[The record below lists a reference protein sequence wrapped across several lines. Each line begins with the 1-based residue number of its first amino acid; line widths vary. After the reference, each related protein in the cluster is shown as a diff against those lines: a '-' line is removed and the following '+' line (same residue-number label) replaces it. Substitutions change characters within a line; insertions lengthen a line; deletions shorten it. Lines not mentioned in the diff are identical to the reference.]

1 MKYVISYHFRNLLT
15 DGNKF
20 YVTNLFNNL
29 KDKLISV
36 YPQHEF
42 VVELD
47 PTYEKY
53 GQGGTYSCMS
63 FSLINPENENY
74 ILISLFDNWKYHFM
88 THMGWKPKK
97 MKQFFY
103 AGGFNYLDYFNFKK
117 VSKNNK
123 DVEFPDDIDNVYN
136 SFFYNPYFDCCYD
149 NIGKIY
155 ENRNPKHNKLFFRG
169 WMLDFR
175 KKMTEGL
182 NREDILVIDKNLNK
196 QNLKYLDY
204 LNEMSEYLVSLSLP
218 GGTEIC
224 NRDIECFAIG
234 VPVLRPNLQINYPDP
249 LIPNYHYISCYHS
262 CDYTNNGNP
271 EYVSYEDF
279 KKNLLYTW
287 DMVKNND
294 EYLNFISKNARD
306 WFVKNCSSDISIDHF
321 IKKIKLDLLN

>member
-1 MKYVISYHFRNLLT
+1 M
-15 DGNKF
+15 
-20 YVTNLFNNL
+20 
-29 KDKLISV
+29 
-36 YPQHEF
+36 
-42 VVELD
+42 
-47 PTYEKY
+47 
-53 GQGGTYSCMS
+53 
-63 FSLINPENENY
+63 
-74 ILISLFDNWKYHFM
+74 W
-88 THMGWKPKK
+88 
-97 MKQFFY
+97 
-103 AGGFNYLDYFNFKK
+103 
-117 VSKNNK
+117 
-123 DVEFPDDIDNVYN
+123 
-136 SFFYNPYFDCCYD
+136 
-149 NIGKIY
+149 
-155 ENRNPKHNKLFFRG
+155 
-169 WMLDFR
+169 DFR